1 MNYISYALFK
11 CITKENMFFLPNMFL
26 FKHVFIKIY
35 IIVDFLLT
43 NFMNFYKYYKWQF
56 QLLVE

>member
-11 CITKENMFFLPNMFL
+11 CITKENICLPNMFL
-26 FKHVFIKIY
+26 FKHVYIKIY